1 MGSRIAGIFLRQTS
15 RTGGFMATC
24 FINML
29 LNFRWSIPAWLLLA
43 AYLMF
48 GFPPLWVFLIALALW
63 PLSAIAMTA
72 IMRLLRRLAYMSGGY
87 TGTGSGKVVHVN
99 EHTANKNPY
108 SATRQKEENVKAG
121 YNRVYEVEGHDW
133 YAEQMPSDEYQE
145 ETSGGESQPWE
156 TPQPASCP
164 EVEGHD
170 WYAEY
175 MQSEEYKR
183 ENRPLSESG
192 RKSEFE

>member
-1 MGSRIAGIFLRQTS
+1 MGSRIRSIFFRQTG
-15 RTGGFMATC
+15 RTGSFAMVC

-43 AYLMF
+43 ANILF
-48 GFPPLWVFLIALALW
+48 GFPPLWVFFVVLALW
-63 PLSAIAMTA
+63 PIAAIVMTL
-72 IMRLLRRLAYMSGGY
+72 IIRLLRRLAYTPGGYYGSSGG
-87 TGTGSGKVVHVN
+87 TVVHVDEN
-99 EHTANKNPY
+99 TSNKNPY

-133 YAEQMPSDEYQE
+133 NADGTQSGENRSEM
-145 ETSGGESQPWE
+145 SGGEPQPWYA
-156 TPQPASCP
+156 PQPASYT
-164 EVEGHD
+164 EVEGKD

-175 MQSEEYKR
+175 RQTEEYKR
-183 ENRPLSESG
+183 EQNPADHPD